1 MSMQFPS
8 YRVITQSGVIASA
21 NVTLRTAQRR
31 PAALARATASDRDDA
46 SSLR

>member
-1 MSMQFPS
+1 MMRLRSTF
-8 YRVITQSGVIASA
+8 YRVIIRFGVLSDPGPSE
-21 NVTLRTAQRR
+21 NQRR